1 MSVAEKTKVALDEAR
16 TLMLGSQILFGFQLQ
31 AAFQNAFDTITGVER
46 TIELAL
52 VPLMVCIIGLLI
64 APSMRHRIVEH
75 GHASDALN
83 GFIDSVT
90 RCVIPLF
97 ALALALDLFI
107 TGTRIAGMVAGVAAA
122 AVTMI
127 LTLSVCGS
135 FLSRPPER
143 SSPMT
148 KPQPTPLDQRIQ
160 YVLTEAR
167 VILPGAQAI
176 LGFQLVIVLT
186 QAFAELPDR
195 ERLVHGIAIAFV
207 TLSTAL
213 LMAPAARHRLIHH
226 GENSEVFCRSASRYL
241 LIATL
246 MLALGITLDVEV
258 IAMKITGLALAA
270 STIAAV
276 CGAMLLTL
284 WYLWPLAD
292 AKWRFSREV
301 R

>member
-1 MSVAEKTKVALDEAR
+1 MSVAEETKIALDESR

-31 AAFQNAFDTITGVER
+31 AAFQNAFDTLTTLER
-46 TIELAL
+46 AIELAL
-52 VPLMVCIIGLLI
+52 VPLMVCVIGLLI
-64 APSMRHRIVEH
+64 APSARHRIVEC
-75 GHASDALN
+75 GHASYELN
-83 GFIDSVT
+83 AFITSVT
-90 RCVIPLF
+90 RFVIPLF

-107 TGTRIAGMVAGVAAA
+107 AGTRIAGMAVGVAAA
-122 AVTMI
+122 GIALI
-127 LTLSVCGS
+127 LTLFVCGS
-135 FLSRPPER
+135 FSIRLPKR

-207 TLSTAL
+207 TISTAL

-226 GENSEVFCRSASRYL
+226 GQNSEAFCQSASRYL
-241 LIATL
+241 LLATL
-246 MLALGITLDVEV
+246 MLALGIALDVEV
-258 IAMKITGLALAA
+258 VAMKIAGQTLAA
-270 STIAAV
+270 ISIAAF
-276 CGAMLLTL
+276 CGATLLVL

-292 AKWRFSREV
+292 MKWRLSRETQ
-301 R
+301 

>member
-1 MSVAEKTKVALDEAR
+1 MSVAEETKIALDESR

-31 AAFQNAFDTITGVER
+31 ASFQNAFETLTAVER
-46 TIELAL
+46 FIELAL
-52 VPLMVCIIGLLI
+52 VPLMVCVIGLLI
-64 APSMRHRIVEH
+64 APSARHRIVER
-75 GHASDALN
+75 GYASRELN
-83 GFIDSVT
+83 AFIT
-90 RCVIPLF
+90 RMMRVVIPLF

-107 TGTRIAGMVAGVAAA
+107 AGTRIAGMAVGVVTAAM
-122 AVTMI
+122 VLI
-127 LTLSVCGS
+127 LTLFVCGS
-135 FLSRPPER
+135 FSTRLPER

-207 TLSTAL
+207 TISTAL

-226 GENSEVFCRSASRYL
+226 GRNSQAFCRSASHYL
-241 LIATL
+241 LLATL
-246 MLALGITLDVEV
+246 MLALGIALDVEV
-258 IAMKITGLALAA
+258 IAMKIARDVLVAISLAVL
-270 STIAAV
+270 
-276 CGAMLLTL
+276 CGAMLLAL
-284 WYLWPLAD
+284 WYVWPLAD
-292 AKWRFSREV
+292 VKWRLSRETW
-301 R
+301 